1 MTDEEVQNEF
11 DSAYL
16 ERRDLT
22 AKAECLRHRL
32 RTYGRAFLE
41 ISDNPFDEESRRTAD
56 RATDLSK
63 DWADLKRVLER
74 VSELNRFLDLKDR
87 LEP

>member
-1 MTDEEVQNEF
+1 MTEEEVRQDKGAAF
-11 DSAYL
+11 V
-16 ERRDLT
+16 ERQELT

-41 ISDNPFDEESRRTAD
+41 LADEPFDEECRAVAV

-63 DWADLKRVLER
+63 DWKDLKRVLAR
-74 VSELNRFLDLKDR
+74 IAELNRFLDLGDR
-87 LEP
+87 FS